1 MLAIVVLTLLFSPRV
16 YSQYVYISFKSD
28 SIVSKKKCELY
39 FSHLKNGVL
48 KYDIYLPTNGFRSF
62 RCPLDTSFEIILDCW
77 KDRKVLDKIFPKC
90 EDSIIINLDS
100 RKFSYLNRKE

>member
-1 MLAIVVLTLLFSPRV
+1 MSAIVALTLLFCPRV
-16 YSQYVYISFKSD
+16 YSQYVYISFESD
-28 SIVSKKKCELY
+28 SIVPKKKCELY

-48 KYDIYLPTNGFRSF
+48 EYDIYLPTNGFSSF
-62 RCPLDTSFEIILDCW
+62 RCPPGTSFEIILDCW

-100 RKFSYLNRKE
+100 RAFLYLNRK